1 MKWARLELERCERL
15 AARQEPSPR
24 EEARTTVRRLE
35 TEISQA
41 LASLHAMGYRARHRV
56 NA

>member
-15 AARQEPSPR
+15 AARQEPSPL